1 MITCRLV
8 DIAHQYNRVSMPR
21 SVWKGPWFDWNLMK
35 KVQAV
40 AARTALYPHL
50 PLTMLLI
57 QC

>member
-50 PLTMLLI
+50 
-57 QC
+57 